1 MATDRNPVF
10 RIAIVCAGV
19 VILIVIGLLITNLVD
34 HFRSRPT
41 TSPVAAQVTAV
52 KPLGPSS
59 IRITA
64 QLRLKGEGS
73 AQVNCLIAV
82 VEPADPLAYQ
92 SIVPVHLEAGET
104 KTLVV
109 DRTLLHPQADTVTP
123 SNVSL
128 VCT

>member
-10 RIAIVCAGV
+10 RIALFSAGAV
-19 VILIVIGLLITNLVD
+19 VIVVFGLLVVNLVD

-41 TSPVAAQVTAV
+41 SSPVAAQVVHV
-52 KPLGPSS
+52 KALTPSS

-64 QLRLKGEGS
+64 TLRLKGTTS
-73 AQVNCLIAV
+73 AQVNCLVAV
-82 VEPADPLAYQ
+82 VEPANPLAYQ
-92 SIVPVHLEAGET
+92 SIVPVHLLAGQT
-104 KTLVV
+104 QTLIV
-109 DRTLLHPQADTVTP
+109 DRTLLHPQAATVTP